1 MLLKLISVH
10 LKIIFKVKP
19 THKMIALSQADKRLK
34 AKIHK
39 EYLQIINKF
48 QEIKKWT
55 KNMDRLFPGGGR
67 EGGKEYSQIPK
78 ISHKKIS
85 NFIIIREMQFKY
97 TMRFLRLANTLVQH

>member
-10 LKIIFKVKP
+10 LKIVITFKDKP
-19 THKMIALSQADKRLK
+19 THKLIDLSQADKRLK

-67 EGGKEYSQIPK
+67 EGGKEYSQIAK
-78 ISHKKIS
+78 ISHKK
-85 NFIIIREMQFKY
+85 MQLYYNQKWN
-97 TMRFLRLANTLVQH
+97 LNAQ